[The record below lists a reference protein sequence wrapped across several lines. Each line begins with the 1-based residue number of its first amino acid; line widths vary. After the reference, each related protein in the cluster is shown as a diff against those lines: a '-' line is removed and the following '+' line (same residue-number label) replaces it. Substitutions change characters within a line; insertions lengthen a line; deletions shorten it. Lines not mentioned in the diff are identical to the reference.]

1 MFDRYPATVNST
13 PWMKPLDYFDAPPAK
28 DKTVK
33 GIPVNASKLIT
44 THFVQVLNERLQP
57 IANADRNT
65 LLGLL
70 IMTMDTGK
78 DRFYKFKTVDNT
90 ERWVNARFIKEI
102 RP

>member
-1 MFDRYPATVNST
+1 
-13 PWMKPLDYFDAPPAK
+13 MKPLDYFDAPPAK

-33 GIPVNASKLIT
+33 GMPANSSKLIT

-102 RP
+102 RS

>member
-1 MFDRYPATVNST
+1 
-13 PWMKPLDYFDAPPAK
+13 
-28 DKTVK
+28 
-33 GIPVNASKLIT
+33 
-44 THFVQVLNERLQP
+44 VQVLNERLQP
-57 IANADRNT
+57 IASVDRNT

-70 IMTMDTGK
+70 VMTMDTGK